1 MATVSIIY
9 DSRTGNTERMANAIA
24 EGARSAGAQVTV
36 RKLGEKFPVE
46 ELAKADAILIGSP
59 THYSS
64 TTAEMR
70 HFLCLLYTSDAADE

>member
-46 ELAKADAILIGSP
+46 ELTKADAILIG
-59 THYSS
+59 
-64 TTAEMR
+64 
-70 HFLCLLYTSDAADE
+70 